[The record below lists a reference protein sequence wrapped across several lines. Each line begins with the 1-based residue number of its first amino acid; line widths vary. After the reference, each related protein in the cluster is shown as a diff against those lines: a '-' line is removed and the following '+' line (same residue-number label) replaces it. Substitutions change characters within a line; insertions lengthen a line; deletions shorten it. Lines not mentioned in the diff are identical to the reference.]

1 LDNHDPIRILR
12 RACCSKVQRASSIKS
27 QNGNRY
33 EIFLPQK
40 EKVNDLLLFAI
51 VDHKI
56 ILNPIPR
63 IMEPEPSA
71 FIDSNIHS
79 VAASGSEHD
88 ALSSERSFIVISD
101 TP

>member
-1 LDNHDPIRILR
+1 
-12 RACCSKVQRASSIKS
+12 
-27 QNGNRY
+27 
-33 EIFLPQK
+33 
-40 EKVNDLLLFAI
+40 
-51 VDHKI
+51 
-56 ILNPIPR
+56 
-63 IMEPEPSA
+63 MEPEPSA